1 MQKKLLLIAMLSF
14 FVVCKSFTQ
23 QKKYLVTEA
32 KAKEIVDRVLKTSPI
47 IDGHNDVLRYYF
59 DCRNCPRDFTAA
71 PLDTISR
78 ANTDIPRWKKGG
90 VGGQLLNIFGSELS
104 ARSTMDGYDLVYRMI
119 EAYKQHLVFTPSVAE
134 VRKAMTQ
141 KKIAI
146 IPAMEFS
153 VRLENSLAM
162 LRIFHKLGLR
172 AVTLAYQTNGIA
184 DGSDD
189 TVRHHGL
196 SPLGKQMLAEMNQLG
211 VMADISHVSEKT
223 MMDVL
228 ELSRAPV
235 IFSHSN
241 AKAICNVNRNVSD
254 DVLKR
259 LKKNKGIIMLT
270 FVPYFTTSAFA
281 DWYKKGDDVW
291 IKLKEQ
297 YKDSLPLAIK
307 DMEKWEKENS
317 PPPVTISDMA
327 DHFDHVKKIIGVDHI
342 GIGSD
347 FDGIDYF
354 ISGLE
359 DVSTYPALLTE
370 LARRG
375 WTERELKNITSQNF
389 LRVFEQVE
397 KQAASLSKRTGS

>member
-1 MQKKLLLIAMLSF
+1 MRKLLL
-14 FVVCKSFTQ
+14 VCINLFCLACFSQ
-23 QKKYLVTEA
+23 QRSYLISEA
-32 KAKEIVDRVLKTSPI
+32 KAREIVTRVLKTSPI
-47 IDGHNDVLRYYF
+47 IDGHNDILRYYF
-59 DCRNCPRDFTAA
+59 DCRSCPRDFTAA
-71 PLDTISR
+71 PLDTIGR

-119 EAYKQHLVFTPSVAE
+119 EAYNKHLAFTPSVAE

-189 TVRHHGL
+189 TAKHNGL
-196 SPLGKQMLAEMNQLG
+196 SPLGKQMLAEMNRLG
-211 VMADISHVSEKT
+211 IMPDISHVSEKT

-228 ELSRAPV
+228 ELSKAPV

-241 AKAICNVNRNVSD
+241 VKAICNVNRNVSD
-254 DVLKR
+254 EVLKR
-259 LKKNKGIIMLT
+259 LKGNKGIVMLT
-270 FVPYFTTSAFA
+270 FVPYFTTQAFA
-281 DWYKKGDDVW
+281 DWYKKGDEVW
-291 IKLKEQ
+291 IKLKDQ

-307 DMEKWEKENS
+307 DMEKWEKENVS
-317 PPPVTISDMA
+317 PQVTISDMA

-359 DVSTYPALLTE
+359 DVSTYPALLKE
-370 LARRG
+370 LAQRG
-375 WTERELKNITSQNF
+375 WTEIELKKITSENF

-397 KQAASLSKRTGS
+397 KKSIQLQR